1 MILPLWL
8 LMTVTSGCD
17 QNDERLTRM
26 ATQTVESQREQNKQT
41 HESNQKLIE
50 TTREV
55 TKQGRE
61 LAEAAKSLV
70 EKDAEA
76 RKEII
81 VAHREMRGEL
91 HVERTSVD
99 QQRQSLEDERR
110 SIADQR
116 VTEPI
121 IAEAIKAAA
130 IWIAALLPIGL
141 AGYVLYIVNRSTGDQ
156 AAVNELL
163 VLDLT
168 SDQPKL
174 VPPNRANPRIEHSR
188 SHIALPSPG
197 LDDSAPPPF

>member
-1 MILPLWL
+1 MILILW

-17 QNDERLTRM
+17 QSDERLTRM

-61 LAEAAKSLV
+61 LAEAAKDLV
-70 EKDAEA
+70 AKDAEA

-91 HVERTSVD
+91 HVERIAVD
-99 QQRQSLEDERR
+99 QHRQALEDERR
-110 SIADQR
+110 SIAEDR

-121 IAEAIKAAA
+121 VAEAIKAVAL
-130 IWIAALLPIGL
+130 WIAALLPVGL
-141 AGYVLYIVNRSTGDQ
+141 AGYVLYSVNRGTDDQ

-174 VPPNRANPRIEHSR
+174 VPPGRVNPRIEHSR
-188 SHIALPSPG
+188 SRVALPAPEF
-197 LDDSAPPPF
+197 DDSDPPPF